1 MAAGTDIVASI
12 VDGIAGLG
20 VPWWGWTALVVMIFW
35 GLLGPG
41 QQPTAEE
48 LEAELARDRLRG

>member
-1 MAAGTDIVASI
+1 MGAAADLTARVM
-12 VDGIAGLG
+12 DGIAGLG

-35 GLLGPG
+35 SLLGPG

-48 LEAELARDRLRG
+48 REAELAREQLRG